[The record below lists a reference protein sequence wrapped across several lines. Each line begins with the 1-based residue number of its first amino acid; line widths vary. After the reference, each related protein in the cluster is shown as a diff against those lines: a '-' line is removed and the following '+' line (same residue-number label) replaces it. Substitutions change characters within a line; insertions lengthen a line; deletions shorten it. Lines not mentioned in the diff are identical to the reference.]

1 MFEKGG
7 FQSQTS
13 ILIEVSKNDKLTQWL
28 ACLLVYFLLHLPEKK
43 RKIKNFKCQLHFKC
57 PKKIMLIIN

>member
-1 MFEKGG
+1 MFEKGR

-28 ACLLVYFLLHLPEKK
+28 ACLLVLKNNYIFTPEKGK
-43 RKIKNFKCQLHFKC
+43 
-57 PKKIMLIIN
+57 

>member
-1 MFEKGG
+1 MFEKGR

-28 ACLLVYFLLHLPEKK
+28 ACLLVFLKIISSQKK
-43 RKIKNFKCQLHFKC
+43 KGK
-57 PKKIMLIIN
+57 

>member
-1 MFEKGG
+1 MLTNIQMFEKGR

-28 ACLLVYFLLHLPEKK
+28 ACLLVYFLLYLHHPPPPQ
-43 RKIKNFKCQLHFKC
+43 RKIKILNVG
-57 PKKIMLIIN
+57 

>member
-1 MFEKGG
+1 MFEKGR
-7 FQSQTS
+7 FQSQIS

-43 RKIKNFKCQLHFKC
+43 GKLKF
-57 PKKIMLIIN
+57 